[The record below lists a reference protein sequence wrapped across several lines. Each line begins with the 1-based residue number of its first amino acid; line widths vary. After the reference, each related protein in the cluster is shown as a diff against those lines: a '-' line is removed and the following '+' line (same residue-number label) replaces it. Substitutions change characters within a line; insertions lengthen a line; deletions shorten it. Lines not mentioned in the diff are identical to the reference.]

1 MCAFNVTSA
10 LVLAS
15 IPCESAVVDQ
25 IACQQLGL
33 EYQAVQHETLRNPTA
48 MAYLVTTMQQRQP
61 RQLVK
66 MKQYFKFVTLL
77 APSALYVHGCPC
89 PMTCPFPLTCALIV
103 CKGLWLH
110 I

>member
-1 MCAFNVTSA
+1 MCVFNVTSA

-48 MAYLVTTMQQRQP
+48 MAYLVTTNNAAA
-61 RQLVK
+61 
-66 MKQYFKFVTLL
+66 TT
-77 APSALYVHGCPC
+77 SAISENE
-89 PMTCPFPLTCALIV
+89 TIF
-103 CKGLWLH
+103 
-110 I
+110 